1 MANNDSSFHVL
12 LAWSWKVIR
21 LPLFVYIGLIVL
33 LSLFENRLVFQP
45 SVESGKPPNS
55 LQPNVR
61 HQFIRSNDHKL
72 HLLIVERTR
81 PNCYAL
87 YFHGNGGNIN
97 HRNSMLQ
104 RIAAELNLTVIG
116 VSYSGYGYSE
126 GSPSERQLIQDSEAA
141 FDYARAEYDITGDQ
155 IMVFGESLGGAI
167 ATRLAAKHQ
176 IPLLALDS
184 TFSSITDVAQCHYRW
199 LPVRLLMKNRF
210 PTIEHA
216 SNYHGRT
223 VQTHGTQDEIV
234 PFELGIRLAEQFVGP
249 HELIIREDGR
259 HNETPSNEFYQS
271 ISVAIEE
278 IFNKKRNNP

>member
-87 YFHGNGGNIN
+87 
-97 HRNSMLQ
+97 
-104 RIAAELNLTVIG
+104 
-116 VSYSGYGYSE
+116 
-126 GSPSERQLIQDSEAA
+126 
-141 FDYARAEYDITGDQ
+141 
-155 IMVFGESLGGAI
+155 
-167 ATRLAAKHQ
+167 
-176 IPLLALDS
+176 
-184 TFSSITDVAQCHYRW
+184 
-199 LPVRLLMKNRF
+199 
-210 PTIEHA
+210 
-216 SNYHGRT
+216 
-223 VQTHGTQDEIV
+223 
-234 PFELGIRLAEQFVGP
+234 
-249 HELIIREDGR
+249 
-259 HNETPSNEFYQS
+259 
-271 ISVAIEE
+271 
-278 IFNKKRNNP
+278 